1 MTEAGDYET
10 VARERLQPAVYDY
23 FAGGAADRFTV
34 NDNPLA
40 WQRVRLRPRVLRD
53 VGVVDTRTAMLGAP
67 VAAPIGIAPT
77 AAHQLVHADGEC
89 ATAMGA
95 AEAGMLYVVSTMA
108 TCTMEDIA
116 QTAPGAPR
124 WFQLYVRGDL
134 GHARE
139 LVRRAEESGYSA
151 LMVTV
156 DAPTLDDRGGGGGGG
171 GGGGPRLEQRV
182 TFAHFPSGAAVSD
195 HHVAL
200 TFDDLAAIV
209 SWTRLPVLVK
219 GLLRADDAATC
230 VRTGVAGVV
239 VSNHGGSQLDG
250 TVDPPTALAEI
261 ASAVGDVAEI
271 YVDGGIRRG
280 TDIVKALALGAH
292 GVLIG
297 RPVIWGLAVAG
308 ANGVRAVLEELRAE
322 LEMAMKLCGVPT
334 LDDVTPD
341 LVVEP

>member
-1 MTEAGDYET
+1 MTVAGDYET

-23 FAGGAADRFTV
+23 FAGGAGDRFTV
-34 NDNPLA
+34 NDNLQA
-40 WQRVRLRPRVLRD
+40 WQRIRLRPRVLRD

-89 ATAMGA
+89 ATAEGA

-116 QTAPGAPR
+116 RTAPGAPR

-151 LMVTV
+151 LVVTV
-156 DAPTLDDRGGGGGGG
+156 DVPTLDERDN
-171 GGGGPRLEQRV
+171 GGPALEQRV
-182 TFAHFPSGAAVSD
+182 ELAHLPDGADVSD
-195 HHVAL
+195 RHVAL
-200 TFDDLAAIV
+200 TFDDLATIV

-230 VRTGVAGVV
+230 VRTGVAGIV
-239 VSNHGGSQLDG
+239 VSNHGGYQLDG

-280 TDIVKALALGAH
+280 IDIVKALALGAH

-297 RPVIWGLAVAG
+297 RPIIWGLAVAG
-308 ANGVRAVLEELRAE
+308 ANGVRAVLEELRADLE
-322 LEMAMKLCGVPT
+322 LAMKLCGVPT
-334 LDDVTPD
+334 LSDLSAD